1 MARTMIVVIALTLP
15 LLAGCKGFYVA
26 GDAGPHSENFSPSS
40 QPPPAHRTPDDPP
53 R

>member
-1 MARTMIVVIALTLP
+1 MARTMIVAIALALP

-26 GDAGPHSENFSPSS
+26 GDGGAHGANFSEA
-40 QPPPAHRTPDDPP
+40 PPTAPMAPDKA

>member
-1 MARTMIVVIALTLP
+1 MTRTMIVAVALALP

-26 GDAGPHSENFSPSS
+26 GDGGGHSANFSPS
-40 QPPPAHRTPDDPP
+40 PPAAQKTPDGAS

>member
-1 MARTMIVVIALTLP
+1 MARTMIVVIALSLP

-26 GDAGPHSENFSPSS
+26 GDGGGHSANFSPS
-40 QPPPAHRTPDDPP
+40 PPPAQRTPDGAS